1 VVVCAFENGRMLLS
15 WHRGHR
21 AWETQGGHIEA
32 NETPEEAARRE
43 LYEESGVTRAELL
56 PVCDYYAFDSEGES
70 NGRVFAA
77 RVLEREALPEY
88 EMQKVQAF
96 ECLPEDLTY
105 PRVTPVL
112 FREAAEIARKTEPG
126 GLLLTHFSTSM
137 EDPEEYLP
145 AAREIF
151 ERTWAAKDGQTV
163 VIRYPEG
170 REKAWTSLC

>member
-1 VVVCAFENGRMLLS
+1 MEFTALGSGSDGNAFAVRSADGATVLIDAGFSCRELCARLTAVGIAPESVRAVLLTHDHSWVMREVDEGRM
-15 WHRGHR
+15 
-21 AWETQGGHIEA
+21 
-32 NETPEEAARRE
+32 TPEEAARRE

-112 FREAAEIARKTEPG
+112 FREAAERLRAVEP
-126 GLLLTHFSTSM
+126 
-137 EDPEEYLP
+137 
-145 AAREIF
+145 
-151 ERTWAAKDGQTV
+151 
-163 VIRYPEG
+163 
-170 REKAWTSLC
+170 